1 MTEYTDEERNGLRL
15 LLDELDAEPM
25 RMVHPWMPEYLEV
38 SVGRL
43 FVDWSRQVDRD
54 IAAGLT
60 GPSPSRHMPA
70 VIRKYS
76 RWYVKVDA
84 YLGQYQY
91 ELVEIVDWLLLAGG
105 ARHPWLENVDEKN
118 RPKKLMKC
126 RTVQAL
132 YDESQKCMRGRQ
144 SPKKS
149 AKHLTEADERHV
161 VDLGAGYTVVELLTP
176 DALDVESTRMRHCIG
191 HGNYDRKL
199 GHPGFHFFSVR
210 DAEGQPCATVELT
223 PKLVDGVP
231 TSVVRQFQGQRNAAP
246 EPHLVE
252 MFNAVLDDIVPDE
265 MPTTKPAPTRSVG
278 RF

>member
-1 MTEYTDEERNGLRL
+1 L

-25 RMVHPWMPEYLEV
+25 RMVHPWMPGYLEV

-43 FVDWSRQVDRD
+43 FIEWSRQVDRD
-54 IAAGLT
+54 IAAGLP
-60 GPSPSRHMPA
+60 GPAPSRHMPA
-70 VIRKYS
+70 VIQKYS
-76 RWYVKVDA
+76 RWYIKVDA

-132 YDESQKCMRGRQ
+132 YDESVKCMRGRQ
-144 SPKKS
+144 SARKS
-149 AKHLTEADERHV
+149 AKDLTDADERHV

-191 HGNYDRKL
+191 HGAYDGKL
-199 GHPGFHFFSVR
+199 GHPGFHFFSIR
-210 DAEGQPCATVELT
+210 DRGQPSATVELT
-223 PKLVDGVP
+223 PKLVDGEFR
-231 TSVVRQFQGQRNAAP
+231 SVVRQFQGPRNAAP
-246 EPHLVE
+246 EPFLVE
-252 MFNAVLDDIVPDE
+252 LFNAALDDIVTAE
-265 MPTTKPAPTRSVG
+265 MPASAPAPTRSVG
-278 RF
+278 RL